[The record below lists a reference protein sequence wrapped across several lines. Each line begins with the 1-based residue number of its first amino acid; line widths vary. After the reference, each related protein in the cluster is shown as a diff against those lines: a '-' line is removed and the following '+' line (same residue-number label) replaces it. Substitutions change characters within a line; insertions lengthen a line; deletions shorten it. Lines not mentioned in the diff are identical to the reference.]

1 MFKPVLVHRVD
12 VIEPAKDNDDN
23 VESFGHDKTPPPRR
37 PMLSTLVYKGE
48 RGAEKPSRIV
58 TFNPVYEFHKMID

>member
-1 MFKPVLVHRVD
+1 MFR
-12 VIEPAKDNDDN
+12 
-23 VESFGHDKTPPPRR
+23 
-37 PMLSTLVYKGE
+37 TLVYKGE